1 MKKLLGIVVLGI
13 GLLTFSAW
21 PFEHQLINYCF
32 MEKAG
37 IEDKYYLLNVN
48 NDGSYYL
55 IEENEVFSILDE
67 KISNNDPSLI
77 KCQPSGD
84 ADIDEFKTKHFK
96 KTFYGNFKQLI
107 NGNFYNLN
115 KLKIWAY

>member
-1 MKKLLGIVVLGI
+1 MKKVLGILVLGI

-67 KISNNDPSLI
+67 KISNNDPSLTE
-77 KCQPSGD
+77 CLAG
-84 ADIDEFKTKHFK
+84 IDEFKTKYFK

>member
-1 MKKLLGIVVLGI
+1 MNPKPNNRDAVELSFKDHIFLLYFFIA
-13 GLLTFSAW
+13 FY
-21 PFEHQLINYCF
+21 P
-32 MEKAG
+32 
-37 IEDKYYLLNVN
+37 
-48 NDGSYYL
+48 
-55 IEENEVFSILDE
+55 DE

-77 KCQPSGD
+77 ECQPSGD